1 MSNAQQDPDEQQ
13 HDHPTPAETEVA
25 SSPPPEDVQSE
36 AEPGLTAGETS
47 SSPDL
52 TEEEIEKARQET
64 PLNADITFEVI
75 RRRGEEELARPLAAL
90 FFSGLAAGLS
100 MGFSLLTEG
109 LLHTYLPDAPW
120 TPLVSKLGYSV
131 GFLMVIL
138 GSQQLFTE
146 NTLTAI
152 IPLLARRSR
161 KALGQVARLWG
172 VVLAANLIG
181 ALIFAWGISGTT
193 VLDPAVQES
202 LHVISLVAAEG
213 STWQLILQGVFAG
226 WLIALM
232 VWMLPATQGGKTG
245 IIVLLTYL
253 IGIGGFPHIIA
264 GSVEVLYAVVQ
275 GGLPWSNYLLHWAPA
290 TLLGNVIGGVALVSA
305 LNYAQVFAGGGRR
318 RKHITIRESG
328 PWRMR

>member
-1 MSNAQQDPDEQQ
+1 MTDRDRAGAGESPDG
-13 HDHPTPAETEVA
+13 PSPAETEA
-25 SSPPPEDVQSE
+25 ASPPDAGE
-36 AEPGLTAGETS
+36 AESSSTPGLPEPETAAA
-47 SSPDL
+47 PDL
-52 TEEEIEKARQET
+52 SEEEIEKARQET
-64 PLNADITFEVI
+64 ALNADITFELI

-100 MGFSLLTEG
+100 MGFSLLAEG
-109 LLHTYLPDAPW
+109 FLHTYLPDAAW

-161 KALGQVARLWG
+161 KALADVARLWV
-172 VVLAANLIG
+172 VVLAANLVG

-213 STWQLILQGVFAG
+213 TTWQLILQGVFAG

-253 IGIGGFPHIIA
+253 IGLGGFPHIIA
-264 GSVEVLYAVVQ
+264 GSVEVLYAVVHS
-275 GGLPWSNYLLHWAPA
+275 GLPWRDYLLHWAPA
-290 TLLGNVIGGVALVSA
+290 TLLGNVVGGVALVSA
-305 LNYAQVFAGGGRR
+305 LNYAQVFAGGGQRR
-318 RKHITIRESG
+318 HRVTLERRG
-328 PWRMR
+328 PWQVR

>member
-1 MSNAQQDPDEQQ
+1 MTNPGA
-13 HDHPTPAETEVA
+13 H
-25 SSPPPEDVQSE
+25 
-36 AEPGLTAGETS
+36 EPGEIPDRPDSGQTKPGDRVPAADEDDPSPAGEATETTT
-47 SSPDL
+47 SPDL
-52 TEEEIEKARQET
+52 SEEEIEKARQET

-75 RRRGEEELARPLAAL
+75 RRRGEEELARPVAAL

-100 MGFSLLTEG
+100 MGFSLLAEG
-109 LLHTYLPDAPW
+109 FLHTFLPEATW
-120 TPLVSKLGYSV
+120 TPLISKLGYSV

-161 KALGQVARLWG
+161 RALLDVAQLWAI
-172 VVLAANLIG
+172 VLVANLLG
-181 ALIFAWGISGTT
+181 AVIFAWGIARTT
-193 VLDPAVQES
+193 VLDPAVHDS
-202 LHVISLVAAEG
+202 LHAIGLAAAGGTTLQLV
-213 STWQLILQGVFAG
+213 LQGIMAG

-232 VWMLPATQGGKTG
+232 VWMLPATQGGKTA
-245 IIVLLTYL
+245 IIVLMTYL
-253 IGIGGFPHIIA
+253 IGLGGFPHIIA
-264 GSVEVLYAVVQ
+264 GSVEVMYAVVHD
-275 GGLPWSNYLLHWAPA
+275 GLPWTEYLIHWAPA

-318 RKHITIRESG
+318 RERFPIRMRE

>member
-1 MSNAQQDPDEQQ
+1 MPDDTEGPEPLPGPQAS
-13 HDHPTPAETEVA
+13 AETEITPGPRPA
-25 SSPPPEDVQSE
+25 EESP
-36 AEPGLTAGETS
+36 AAPGGEETAT
-47 SSPDL
+47 SPDL

-109 LLHTYLPDAPW
+109 FLHTFLPEAAW
-120 TPLVSKLGYSV
+120 APLVSKLGYSV

-152 IPLLARRSR
+152 IPLLARRTR
-161 KALGQVARLWG
+161 RALSEVAQLWG

-181 ALIFAWGISGTT
+181 AFIFAWGIANTT
-193 VLDPAVQES
+193 VVDPGVHES
-202 LHVISLVAAEG
+202 LHVIGLVAADG
-213 STWQLILQGVFAG
+213 GFWQLVLQGIMAG

-232 VWMLPATQGGKTG
+232 VWMLPATQGGKTW

-253 IGIGGFPHIIA
+253 IGLGGFPHIIA
-264 GSVEVLYAVVQ
+264 GSVEVLYAVAS
-275 GGLPWSNYLLHWAPA
+275 GELAWAEYLFRWAPA

-305 LNYAQVFAGGGRR
+305 LNYAQVFAGGGREREHISLTR
-318 RKHITIRESG
+318 RG
-328 PWRMR
+328 PWMR

>member
-1 MSNAQQDPDEQQ
+1 MNNQRRQNAGEHPDG
-13 HDHPTPAETEVA
+13 PSPAETEVA
-25 SSPPPEDVQSE
+25 SPPDPGE
-36 AEPGLTAGETS
+36 ADSLAPGPTAAETS
-47 SSPDL
+47 ASPDL

-100 MGFSLLTEG
+100 MGFSLLAEG
-109 LLHTYLPDAPW
+109 FFHAFLPDATW
-120 TPLVSKLGYSV
+120 APLVSKLGYSV

-152 IPLLARRSR
+152 IPLLARRSW
-161 KALGQVARLWG
+161 KAVVDVAQLWA

-181 ALIFAWGISGTT
+181 ALIFAWGVSAT
-193 VLDPAVQES
+193 VVLEPGVRES
-202 LHVISLVAAEG
+202 LYVISLAASEG
-213 STWQLILQGVFAG
+213 TVWQLILQGIFAG

-232 VWMLPATQGGKTG
+232 VWMLPATQGGKTA
-245 IIVLLTYL
+245 IIVLMTYL
-253 IGIGGFPHIIA
+253 IGLGGFPHIIA
-264 GSVEVLYAVVQ
+264 GSVEVLYAVVH
-275 GGLPWSNYLLHWAPA
+275 GALPWREYLLHWAPA
-290 TLLGNVIGGVALVSA
+290 TLLGNVVGGVALVSA

-318 RKHITIRESG
+318 RDNLTLTRPG
-328 PWRMR
+328 PWQMR

>member
-1 MSNAQQDPDEQQ
+1 MSPNDEGAGTPDR
-13 HDHPTPAETEVA
+13 PSPAETEVA
-25 SSPPPEDVQSE
+25 SPPDPEESQGLRT
-36 AEPGLTAGETS
+36 PGLEGETA

-75 RRRGEEELARPLAAL
+75 RRRGEEELARPMAAL

-100 MGFSLLTEG
+100 MGFSLLAEG
-109 LLHTYLPDAPW
+109 LLHTYLPDAGW

-161 KALGQVARLWG
+161 EALLRVAQLWG
-172 VVLAANLIG
+172 VVLVANLLG
-181 ALIFAWGISGTT
+181 ALIFAWAISGPTI
-193 VLDPAVQES
+193 LDASARASFE
-202 LHVISLVAAEG
+202 VISLAAAEG
-213 STWQLILQGVFAG
+213 AAWELIVQGIFAG

-232 VWMLPATQGGKTG
+232 VWMLPATQGGKTA

-264 GSVEVLYAVVQ
+264 GSVEVLYAVV
-275 GGLPWSNYLLHWAPA
+275 GGDLAWSEYLLRWMPA

-318 RKHITIRESG
+318 KGHIQLRRRG
-328 PWRMR
+328 PWEIR

>member
-1 MSNAQQDPDEQQ
+1 MSNDRNDPDDQPEG
-13 HDHPTPAETEVA
+13 PTPAETEVA
-25 SSPPPEDVQSE
+25 SSPPPGGSD
-36 AEPGLTAGETS
+36 AARDTAAADEVA

-100 MGFSLLTEG
+100 MGFSLLAEG
-109 LLHTYLPDAPW
+109 FLHTFLPEAAW
-120 TPLVSKLGYSV
+120 SPLVSKLGYSV
-131 GFLMVIL
+131 GFIMVIL

-161 KALGQVARLWG
+161 KALLQVTQLWA
-172 VVLAANLIG
+172 VVLIANLLG
-181 ALIFAWGISGTT
+181 ALIFAWGLSGTT
-193 VLDPAVQES
+193 VLDPSVQES
-202 LHVISLVAAEG
+202 LHVISLVAADG
-213 STWQLILQGVFAG
+213 STWQLVLQGIFAG

-245 IIVLLTYL
+245 IIVLMTYL
-253 IGIGGFPHIIA
+253 IGLGGFPHIIA
-264 GSVEVLYAVVQ
+264 GSVEVLYAVVH
-275 GGLPWSNYLLHWAPA
+275 GGLPWSRYLLEWAPA

-305 LNYAQVFAGGGRR
+305 LNYAQVFAGGGRQR
-318 RKHITIRESG
+318 EHLTIQDPG
-328 PWRMR
+328 PWRTR

>member
-1 MSNAQQDPDEQQ
+1 MTKRDPDS
-13 HDHPTPAETEVA
+13 DSTDPDGRSPAETEIA
-25 SSPPPEDVQSE
+25 SSASPDVAEE
-36 AEPGLTAGETS
+36 AKPGATADAS
-47 SSPDL
+47 ASPDL

-75 RRRGEEELARPLAAL
+75 RRRGEEELARSLTAL

-100 MGFSLLTEG
+100 MGFSLLAEG
-109 LLHTYLPDAPW
+109 LLHTYLPEAAW

-152 IPLLARRSR
+152 IPLLARKSR
-161 KALGQVARLWG
+161 RALIEVARLWA
-172 VVLAANLIG
+172 VVLLANLLG

-193 VLDPAVQES
+193 VLDPTARES
-202 LHVISLVAAEG
+202 LHIIGLHAAEG
-213 STWQLILQGVFAG
+213 TVWQLIVQGIFAG

-232 VWMLPATQGGKTG
+232 VWMLPATQGGKTA

-253 IGIGGFPHIIA
+253 IGLGGFPHIIA
-264 GSVEVLYAVVQ
+264 GSVEVLYAVVH
-275 GGLPWSNYLLHWAPA
+275 GGLPWTEYVFRWAPA

-305 LNYAQVFAGGGRR
+305 LNYAQVF
-318 RKHITIRESG
+318 
-328 PWRMR
+328 

>member
-1 MSNAQQDPDEQQ
+1 M
-13 HDHPTPAETEVA
+13 A
-25 SSPPPEDVQSE
+25 SSPDPEAME
-36 AEPGLTAGETS
+36 ETPAPGLPETEAS

-52 TEEEIEKARQET
+52 TEDEIEKARQET

-100 MGFSLLTEG
+100 MGFSLLAEG
-109 LLHTYLPDAPW
+109 FLHTFLPDAPW
-120 TPLVSKLGYSV
+120 APLVSKLGYSV

-152 IPLLARRSR
+152 IPLLARRTR
-161 KALGQVARLWG
+161 GALVDVIQLWA
-172 VVLAANLIG
+172 VVLGANLLG
-181 ALIFAWGISGTT
+181 AFIFAWGIAHTG
-193 VLDPAVQES
+193 VLDPAVHDS
-202 LHVISLVAAEG
+202 LHVIGLVAADG
-213 STWQLILQGVFAG
+213 TTWQLILQGIMAG

-232 VWMLPATQGGKTG
+232 VWMLPATQGGKTT

-253 IGIGGFPHIIA
+253 IGLGGFPHIIA
-264 GSVEVLYAVVQ
+264 GSVEVLYAVAHD
-275 GGLPWSNYLLHWAPA
+275 GLPWGRYLLHWAPA
-290 TLLGNVIGGVALVSA
+290 TLLGNVVGGVALVSA

-318 RKHITIRESG
+318 RDDIPITRRG

>member
-1 MSNAQQDPDEQQ
+1 MTNRETDPEHTDPDARS
-13 HDHPTPAETEVA
+13 PAETEIA
-25 SSPPPEDVQSE
+25 SSPSPGVTDQAKPGGT
-36 AEPGLTAGETS
+36 AEGSA
-47 SSPDL
+47 SPDL

-75 RRRGEEELARPLAAL
+75 RRRGEEELARSLKAL

-100 MGFSLLTEG
+100 MGFSLLAEG
-109 LLHTYLPDAPW
+109 LLHAYLPEAAW

-152 IPLLARRSR
+152 IPLLSR
-161 KALGQVARLWG
+161 KTRSALVDVAQLWG
-172 VVLAANLIG
+172 VVLLANLLG

-193 VLDPAVQES
+193 VLDPTARES
-202 LHVISLVAAEG
+202 LHVISLIAAEG
-213 STWQLILQGVFAG
+213 TVWQLILQGIFAG

-232 VWMLPATQGGKTG
+232 VWMLPATQGGKTA
-245 IIVLLTYL
+245 IIVLMTYL
-253 IGIGGFPHIIA
+253 IGLGGFPHIIA
-264 GSVEVLYAVVQ
+264 GSVEVLYAVVH
-275 GGLPWSNYLLHWAPA
+275 GGLPWTEYLLRWAPA

-318 RKHITIRESG
+318 RDRVPVRRTG
-328 PWRMR
+328 PWNVR

>member
-1 MSNAQQDPDEQQ
+1 MTDRDARQTGETPDR
-13 HDHPTPAETEVA
+13 
-25 SSPPPEDVQSE
+25 PPPRERAARPPLVSDD
-36 AEPGLTAGETS
+36 APRPPDKRTETTT
-47 SSPDL
+47 SPDL

-75 RRRGEEELARPLAAL
+75 RRRGEEELARPVAAL

-100 MGFSLLTEG
+100 MGFSLLAEG
-109 LLHTYLPDAPW
+109 FLHTFLPEASW
-120 TPLVSKLGYSV
+120 TPLISKLGYSV

-161 KALGQVARLWG
+161 RALLDVAQLWT
-172 VVLAANLIG
+172 VVLIANLLG
-181 ALIFAWGISGTT
+181 AVIFAWGIARTT
-193 VLDPAVQES
+193 VLDPAAHDS
-202 LHVISLVAAEG
+202 LTAIGRVAADG
-213 STWQLILQGVFAG
+213 TTLQLIFQGIMAG

-232 VWMLPATQGGKTG
+232 VWMLPATQGGKTV
-245 IIVLLTYL
+245 IIVLMTYL
-253 IGIGGFPHIIA
+253 IGLGGFPHIIA
-264 GSVEVLYAVVQ
+264 GSVEVLYAVVHD
-275 GGLPWSNYLLHWAPA
+275 GVPWSRYLLHWGPA

-318 RKHITIRESG
+318 RDRVPVRRRA
-328 PWRMR
+328 PWQAH